1 MGQSSFSD
9 KIATLGVYT
18 IFRQTDDAA
27 SFFTLSEFILPMYCY
42 YCLGWRCFPSQ
53 AISFNGMAIS
63 LCLELHG
70 DWKTPIPKSPRN
82 GGFSVAVVNY
92 LRVHT
97 KYYIYILYIYI
108 HTYTYTVLILSSSCV
123 QSYIVHLPDCP
134 NPLSPRRLQDLTRP
148 RIHRQDR
155 LMPPAILDPNTS
167 TPSHSIRIS
176 LCCFP
181 PLDYLHDPSCLH
193 WFPPFRCASQGQQ
206 PGLESII
213 SEGVFDIRS
222 RKL

>member
-1 MGQSSFSD
+1 MTDLLAHQSHASTPEAFQSHHCKETKGPAARSLRCTSGWVFAESPRTMRVSKIECPKSMGQSSFSD

-108 HTYTYTVLILSSSCV
+108 HIHTQCLYSAAVVYNHILCIFLIAPT
-123 QSYIVHLPDCP
+123 H
-134 NPLSPRRLQDLTRP
+134 
-148 RIHRQDR
+148 
-155 LMPPAILDPNTS
+155 
-167 TPSHSIRIS
+167 
-176 LCCFP
+176 
-181 PLDYLHDPSCLH
+181 
-193 WFPPFRCASQGQQ
+193 
-206 PGLESII
+206 
-213 SEGVFDIRS
+213 
-222 RKL
+222 

>member
-108 HTYTYTVLILSSSCV
+108 HIHTQCLYSAAVVYNHILCIFLIAPTHWAQGDCRIWLGLGFTGRIDSCRLLSST
-123 QSYIVHLPDCP
+123 QIQA
-134 NPLSPRRLQDLTRP
+134 RRLIQ
-148 RIHRQDR
+148 
-155 LMPPAILDPNTS
+155 
-167 TPSHSIRIS
+167 
-176 LCCFP
+176 
-181 PLDYLHDPSCLH
+181 
-193 WFPPFRCASQGQQ
+193 
-206 PGLESII
+206 
-213 SEGVFDIRS
+213 
-222 RKL
+222 